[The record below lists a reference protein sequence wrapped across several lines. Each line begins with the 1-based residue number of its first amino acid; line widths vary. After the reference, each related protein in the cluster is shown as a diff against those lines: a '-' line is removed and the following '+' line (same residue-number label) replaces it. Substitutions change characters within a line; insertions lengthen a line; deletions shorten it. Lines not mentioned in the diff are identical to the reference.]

1 MRERKVFRFLFS
13 KFQFTIYLETLFSLR
28 AVTTTLV
35 NSWQTQSLQVLTQMI
50 PRLRLS
56 SLLAPGMKQY
66 LGLRWQLSM
75 LLFAVIITYGFQM

>member
-50 PRLRLS
+50 PWLHLS

-66 LGLRWQLSM
+66 LGLRQQLSM